1 MSQPPSAPILAH
13 ENTRN
18 IPSLSQKTLQSA
30 SAGAGEFFGWEFDLA
45 LGITDASQFITN
57 AAAPIGGGTI
67 AGGGPGPQ
75 TTPQAA
81 VGPWADVVVFTSGAG
96 GGILLIQYAAD
107 ASPCTYQNIFL
118 NNIPGAQITNAS
130 GLRVTGRFV
139 RFLFQNLTAASVVE
153 CGFYIRS
160 WT

>member
-1 MSQPPSAPILAH
+1 MAQPPTTPILAH

-18 IPSLSQKTLQSA
+18 IPSLTQKTFQDPA
-30 SAGAGEFFGWEFDLA
+30 SPAAQFYGWEFDLG
-45 LGITDASQFITN
+45 LGITDASQFISQL
-57 AAAPIGGGTI
+57 AAPIGGSTI

-75 TTPQAA
+75 TTPQPA
-81 VGPWADVVVFTSGAG
+81 VGPWLDVVVFTTGAG
-96 GGILLIQYAAD
+96 GGNLLIQYAAD

-118 NNIPGAQITNAS
+118 NAIPGGQITNAS

-139 RFLFQNLTAASVVE
+139 RVLFQNLSAGATVE